1 MAKSYR
7 EVLSW
12 ASSFLEEQGVEGHSI
27 LYVLLGRKN
36 WRKTDWLLNWHKEMP
51 ESEQQQLQQDVK
63 QLAAHYPAQYILGF
77 EEFYGHR
84 LKVTEATL
92 IPRPETEELV
102 ALCLKTCPDEPLY
115 VVDVGTGTGAIGIS
129 LKLERP
135 TWEVAVVDLS
145 PAALKVAQENAE
157 TLNAPLSFYEG
168 DTLAPIN
175 QPIDILI
182 SNPPYIAA
190 DEWSVMDESVRTF
203 EPKMALFAEEEGLV
217 IYQKLA
223 QQAKEKLKPSG
234 KIFLEIGFQQGKAVQ
249 TLFQTAFPHKKVTI
263 YPDLS
268 GRDRMV
274 VVE

>member
-1 MAKSYR
+1 MAKTYR

-102 ALCLKTCPDEPLY
+102 ALCLETCPDEPLY

-203 EPKMALFAEEEGLV
+203 EPKMALFAEEEGLA

-234 KIFLEIGFQQGKAVQ
+234 KIFLEIGFGYV
-249 TLFQTAFPHKKVTI
+249 FSNVI
-263 YPDLS
+263 SNSLS
-268 GRDRMV
+268 FFFSIV
-274 VVE
+274 FIS

>member
-1 MAKSYR
+1 M
-7 EVLSW
+7 
-12 ASSFLEEQGVEGHSI
+12 
-27 LYVLLGRKN
+27 
-36 WRKTDWLLNWHKEMP
+36 
-51 ESEQQQLQQDVK
+51 
-63 QLAAHYPAQYILGF
+63 
-77 EEFYGHR
+77 
-84 LKVTEATL
+84 
-92 IPRPETEELV
+92 
-102 ALCLKTCPDEPLY
+102 
-115 VVDVGTGTGAIGIS
+115 VDVGTGTGAIGIS

-203 EPKMALFAEEEGLV
+203 EPKMALFAEEEGLA

-268 GRDRMV
+268 GRDRMI

>member
-102 ALCLKTCPDEPLY
+102 ALC
-115 VVDVGTGTGAIGIS
+115 
-129 LKLERP
+129 
-135 TWEVAVVDLS
+135 
-145 PAALKVAQENAE
+145 
-157 TLNAPLSFYEG
+157 
-168 DTLAPIN
+168 
-175 QPIDILI
+175 
-182 SNPPYIAA
+182 
-190 DEWSVMDESVRTF
+190 
-203 EPKMALFAEEEGLV
+203 
-217 IYQKLA
+217 
-223 QQAKEKLKPSG
+223 
-234 KIFLEIGFQQGKAVQ
+234 
-249 TLFQTAFPHKKVTI
+249 
-263 YPDLS
+263 
-268 GRDRMV
+268 
-274 VVE
+274 